1 MSRQT
6 EPRSGDRV
14 SIDEDV
20 HELYRDLTEKSGQDP
35 EASPFPMMK
44 DLFMWAV
51 AIGVKVGKPRPINK
65 RVSVFRWDQLSQHTD
80 IPALKALAV
89 SETGDVDVLLDTG
102 HILRIAEEY
111 ANAGIHELKFEL
123 IDQQGRPLWNLVN
136 LIRKA
141 RVLP

>member
-1 MSRQT
+1 
-6 EPRSGDRV
+6 
-14 SIDEDV
+14 
-20 HELYRDLTEKSGQDP
+20 
-35 EASPFPMMK
+35 
-44 DLFMWAV
+44 
-51 AIGVKVGKPRPINK
+51 
-65 RVSVFRWDQLSQHTD
+65 LSQHTD